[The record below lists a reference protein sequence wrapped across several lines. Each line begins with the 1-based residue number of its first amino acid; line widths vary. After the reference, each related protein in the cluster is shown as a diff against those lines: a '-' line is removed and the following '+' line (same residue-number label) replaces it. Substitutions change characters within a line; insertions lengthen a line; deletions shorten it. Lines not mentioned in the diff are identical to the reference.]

1 MATQEQ
7 KAQFMEVLQAAKQA
21 GIPHP
26 EVVAAQWAA
35 ESGWGKKVTGKHN
48 YWGVKAGNGDPNNN
62 EKGTVSWTHENI
74 NGQNVKVKQKFRD
87 YNSLAE
93 ALADRAA
100 FTKRGGRYEKAGY
113 FDATSPADAAR
124 ALQKGGYATDPNY
137 ANNLINVM
145 RSAGIDPYNGQR
157 ADYSTPQSPLNLAQ
171 HTAQQ
176 TEENEPSFLTQPHF
190 QSTNPLAEF
199 QNYFEQLNGTQGEN
213 AQSSIEPINYQQKYQ
228 KELAKAFGIEPSTK
242 GMMPDYIGDLVRSI
256 YDQT

>member
-7 KAQFMEVLQAAKQA
+7 KAQFMEVLQTAQQA

-113 FDATSPADAAR
+113 FDATSPAEAAI
-124 ALQKGGYATDPNY
+124 ALQKGGYATDPHY
-137 ANNLINVM
+137 AKNLIDVM
-145 RSAGIDPYNGQR
+145 KSAGIDPYNGQHY
-157 ADYSTPQSPLNLAQ
+157 DDSTTPSLNLAQ
-171 HTAQQ
+171 HA
-176 TEENEPSFLTQPHF
+176 EENTPSFPSQPNF
-190 QSTNPLAEF
+190 QSNNPLVEF

>member
-7 KAQFMEVLQAAKQA
+7 KAKFMEVFQAAQQA

-35 ESGWGKKVTGKHN
+35 ESGWGEKVTGKHN

-113 FDATSPADAAR
+113 FDATSPAEAAI

-137 ANNLINVM
+137 AKNLIDVM
-145 RSAGIDPYNGQR
+145 KSAGIDPYNGQR
-157 ADYSTPQSPLNLAQ
+157 YDYSTTKPTLNLAQ
-171 HTAQQ
+171 HT
-176 TEENEPSFLTQPHF
+176 EENAFSFPSQPNF
-190 QSTNPLAEF
+190 QSNNPLAEF